1 MSHNTVTLKDVIG
14 DFKIA
19 LDSDDYISNVSD
31 VQLRN
36 IALRGIRDIGFDI
49 GKKVKSLKLPVETN
63 DTVLLP
69 DDFVDLIKIGVVAED
84 GLVYVFAENKNI
96 NHSYQKISNTG
107 VDATYTTFNNSPL
120 NIEANK
126 IEDIVEAKTAT
137 LNQSDTID
145 SFYEYVFEN
154 FMYEGGIGRIYGM
167 GGGHHRGEYRI
178 NLDQNRIEVQK
189 GSDINEVVLEY
200 VADEARS
207 GNPTVHVYA
216 EEALRAYMY
225 YKLIEKKATVPAGEK
240 ARARAEYYN
249 ERRLANARLSN
260 FTKENALKTIRKNF
274 TQVPKY

>member
-1 MSHNTVTLKDVIG
+1 MAHNTVTLKDIIG

-36 IALRGIRDIGFDI
+36 IALRGIRDIGFDL

-63 DTVLLP
+63 DTVNLP
-69 DDFVDLIKIGVVAED
+69 DDFVDLIKIGVVADD

-96 NHSYQKISNTG
+96 NHSYQKISDTG
-107 VDATYTTFNNSPL
+107 VDATYTTFNNAPL

-126 IEDIVEAKTAT
+126 IEDIVESKTAT
-137 LNQSDTID
+137 LNQS
-145 SFYEYVFEN
+145 EN

-178 NLDQNRIEVQK
+178 NLDQNRIEVKK

-216 EEALRAYMY
+216 EEALRAYIY

-274 TQVPKY
+274 TQAPKY

>member
-1 MSHNTVTLKDVIG
+1 MAHNTVTLKNIIG

-36 IALRGIRDIGFDI
+36 IALRGIRDIGFDL

-63 DTVLLP
+63 DTVNLP
-69 DDFVDLIKIGVVAED
+69 DDFVDLIKIGVVAGD

-96 NHSYQKISNTG
+96 NHSYQKISDTG
-107 VDATYTTFNNSPL
+107 VDATYTTFNNAPL

-126 IEDIVEAKTAT
+126 IENIVEAKTAT

-178 NLDQNRIEVQK
+178 NLDQNRIEVKK

-207 GNPTVHVYA
+207 GNPAVHVYA

-274 TQVPKY
+274 TQAPKY

>member
-1 MSHNTVTLKDVIG
+1 MSHNTVRLKNIIG
-14 DFKIA
+14 DFRISM
-19 LDSDDYISNVSD
+19 DSDDYVSNVSD
-31 VQLRN
+31 IQLRN

-49 GKKVKSLKLPVETN
+49 GKKVKSLKLSVETN

-84 GLVYVFAENKNI
+84 GMVYVFAENKNL
-96 NHSYQKISNTG
+96 NHSQKKVSDTG
-107 VDATYTTFNNSPL
+107 ETATYNTFNNNPL
-120 NIEANK
+120 NIEVNK
-126 IEDIVEAKTAT
+126 IEDTVDSKTAT
-137 LNQSDTID
+137 LNQTSTIS

-167 GGGHHRGEYRI
+167 GGGHHRGEYRM
-178 NLDQNRIEVQK
+178 NLDQNRIELQK
-189 GSDINEVVLEY
+189 RSDISEVVLEY

-207 GNPTVHVYA
+207 SDPSVHVYA

-225 YKLIEKKATVPAGEK
+225 YKLIEKKATVPASEK

>member
-96 NHSYQKISNTG
+96 NHSYEKISNTG

-126 IEDIVEAKTAT
+126 VEDIVEAKTAT

-189 GSDINEVVLEY
+189 GSDISEVVLEY

>member
-1 MSHNTVTLKDVIG
+1 MAHNTVTLKDIIG

-36 IALRGIRDIGFDI
+36 IALRGIRDIGFDL

-63 DTVLLP
+63 DTVNLP
-69 DDFVDLIKIGVVAED
+69 DDFVDLIKIGVVADD

-96 NHSYQKISNTG
+96 NHSYQKISDTG
-107 VDATYTTFNNSPL
+107 VDATYTTFNNAPL

-126 IEDIVEAKTAT
+126 IEDIVESKTAT

-178 NLDQNRIEVQK
+178 NLDQNRIEVKK

-216 EEALRAYMY
+216 EEALRAYIY

-274 TQVPKY
+274 TQAPKY

>member
-107 VDATYTTFNNSPL
+107 VDPTYATFNNSPL

-126 IEDIVEAKTAT
+126 IEDTIEAKTAT

-178 NLDQNRIEVQK
+178 NLDQNRIEVKK

-274 TQVPKY
+274 TQAPKY

>member
-1 MSHNTVTLKDVIG
+1 MAHNTVTLKNIIG

-36 IALRGIRDIGFDI
+36 IALRGIRDIGFDV

-126 IEDIVEAKTAT
+126 IEDTVEAKTAT

-178 NLDQNRIEVQK
+178 NLDQNRIEVKK

-274 TQVPKY
+274 TQAPKY

>member
-126 IEDIVEAKTAT
+126 IEDTVEAKTAT

>member
-49 GKKVKSLKLPVETN
+49 GKKIKSLKLPVETN

-84 GLVYVFAENKNI
+84 GLVYVFAENKNL